1 VKRVSITAL
10 ILLAVLGGLATKLVF
25 KQIEFSHQS
34 ERFGSYVEAMPE
46 RARPFII
53 QEFKEIHPDAF
64 RDAYSLWVWWPLD
77 ELRLSANFDQ
87 RRYFRQVHDHIVG
100 TATREGE
107 TRAIPAISSL
117 APFYGIPTTPTA
129 PAEPPRPSAS
139 ETLSEATGAP
149 N

>member
-1 VKRVSITAL
+1 MKRVSITAL
-10 ILLAVLGGLATKLVF
+10 ILLAALGGLATKLVF
-25 KQIEFSHQS
+25 KQIEAGNQS
-34 ERFGSYVEAMPE
+34 ERFSQYVEAMPE
-46 RARPFII
+46 RARPFIM

-64 RDAYSLWVWWPLD
+64 REAYSLWVWWPLA

-117 APFYGIPTTPTA
+117 APYYGIPATPAA
-129 PAEPPRPSAS
+129 PTEVSRPSTS
-139 ETLSEATGAP
+139 QNLSEAAGTP